1 MKSINIFGDIIGG
14 EAERWF
20 ESEVTPQQIV
30 DELKAANGER
40 SNLGFSVVNVEATSV
55 PSSSFLVFGAPNSR
69 SSENSSLSFCC

>member
-30 DELKAANGER
+30 DELKAANGE
-40 SNLGFSVVNVEATSV
+40 
-55 PSSSFLVFGAPNSR
+55 PI
-69 SSENSSLSFCC
+69 